1 MNQNIWGSSLWFSL
15 HTISMNYPNYPSN
28 EDKMNYK
35 DFFISLKNV
44 IPCTV
49 CKKNYIRHLK
59 ENPIDG
65 KLNTRKDLVYW
76 LIDMHNMVNAEIGKK
91 QMSYDAVIQKYES
104 IYSKKIFS
112 PNTIENFESNLK
124 KNNKMN
130 YLLVLLLI
138 FILIVVYY
146 FYLRKKL

>member
-15 HTISMNYPNYPSN
+15 HTISMNYPNYPNN

-35 DFFISLKNV
+35 DFFVSLKNV

-59 ENPIDG
+59 ENPIDK

-112 PNTIENFESNLK
+112 PNNIENFESNLK

-146 FYLRKKL
+146 YYLRKKL

>member
-59 ENPIDG
+59 ENPIDS

-91 QMSYDAVIQKYES
+91 QMSYNAVIQKYES
-104 IYSKKIFS
+104 IYNKKIFS

-124 KNNKMN
+124 KNNNIN
-130 YLLVLLLI
+130 YLYVLLIVFTLLI
-138 FILIVVYY
+138 IYY
-146 FYLRKKL
+146 FYLRKIL

>member
-28 EDKMNYK
+28 EDKINYK

-59 ENPIDG
+59 ENPIDS

-76 LIDMHNMVNAEIGKK
+76 LIDIHNMVNAEIGKK

-104 IYSKKIFS
+104 IYNKKIFS

-124 KNNKMN
+124 KNNNIN
-130 YLLVLLLI
+130 YLYVLLIVFTLI
-138 FILIVVYY
+138 IIYY

>member
-15 HTISMNYPNYPSN
+15 HTISMNYPNYPNN

-35 DFFISLKNV
+35 DFFVSLKNV

-59 ENPIDG
+59 ENPIDK

-91 QMSYDAVIQKYES
+91 QMSYDAVIQKYED
-104 IYSKKIFS
+104 IYNKKIF
-112 PNTIENFESNLK
+112 NTNIIENFEN
-124 KNNKMN
+124 KNNFN
-130 YLLVLLLI
+130 YSKLFRSLFLLFIVLI
-138 FILIVVYY
+138 FIY
-146 FYLRKKL
+146 FIMKNRKL

>member
-112 PNTIENFESNLK
+112 PNNIENFESNLK

-146 FYLRKKL
+146 YYLRKKL